1 MKPIEQVSVQFLSR
15 SVNEGFARGVVAAF
29 IARADPTVEQLID
42 LKTAVS
48 EAVTN
53 AIVHGYPGRLGKIK
67 MELSIYENGMVR
79 VVVSDRGCGIE
90 NVAQAMEP
98 LFTTGDPEQRA
109 GLGFAVMQNFTDK
122 LSVSSKP
129 GKGTRV
135 TLYKQLQVRE

>member
-1 MKPIEQVSVQFLSR
+1 MKPIEQVRVQFLSR
-15 SVNEGFARGVVAAF
+15 SVNEGFVCGVVAAF
-29 IARADPTVEQLID
+29 IARADPTVEQLVD

-79 VVVSDRGCGIE
+79 VVVADRGCGIE

>member
-29 IARADPTVEQLID
+29 IARADPTVEQLVD

-48 EAVTN
+48 EAITN

-79 VVVSDRGCGIE
+79 VVVADRGCGIE

-122 LSVSSKP
+122 LSVSSKL

>member
-29 IARADPTVEQLID
+29 IARADPTVEQLVD

-79 VVVSDRGCGIE
+79 VVVADRGCGIE

-122 LSVSSKP
+122 LSVTSKP

>member
-29 IARADPTVEQLID
+29 IARADPTVEQLVD

-53 AIVHGYPGRLGKIK
+53 AIVHGYPGGLGKIK

-79 VVVSDRGCGIE
+79 VVVADRGCGIE

>member
-1 MKPIEQVSVQFLSR
+1 MKPIEQVRVQFLSR

-29 IARADPTVEQLID
+29 IARADPTVEQLVD

-79 VVVSDRGCGIE
+79 VVVADRGCGIE

>member
-29 IARADPTVEQLID
+29 IARADPTVEQLVD

-79 VVVSDRGCGIE
+79 VVVADRGCGIE

>member
-29 IARADPTVEQLID
+29 IARADPTVEQLVD

-79 VVVSDRGCGIE
+79 VVVADKGCGIE